1 MSLLQTDTT
10 DGIRHG
16 NGSNHVNG
24 EYSNFKIQ
32 VDQVSPEDE
41 RAAGHGLQ
49 RHSAD
54 IEGFGSSKAL
64 FSNGL
69 SRLDQRNTTDAISTS
84 LYVLVISS
92 FDEESGRRHAVALR
106 DYLHLH
112 SKNLTAA
119 LFRGLAYTLGSRR
132 SSLSWKAAFIAASP
146 TSLAGQLSGDR
157 LVFNKSTK
165 EPRLSFLF
173 TGQGAQW
180 HAMGRE
186 IIYRYPVFERS
197 LEAASE
203 CLQRLGAS
211 WRLLGKFSVT
221 AYVPREGIDLTF
233 LVELMK
239 NPDES
244 HVHDASISQPLT
256 TAIQIA
262 LVDLLVSWNIK
273 AKAVTGHSSGE
284 IAAAYCAGA
293 LTQAS
298 ALAVAYHRGRLAS
311 KVKQAR
317 DGAML
322 AVALSAED
330 TQHLIDSLH
339 DGCVSVACINS
350 PSSVTVSGDRT
361 GIIELHEILKSK
373 DTFARQLSV
382 SVAYHSYHMQ
392 DIADEYL
399 TALECLS
406 GENRHDIADV
416 AYYSSLT
423 GKRHDLSGLGPAY
436 WVANMTNPVQFSASL
451 QSLLHGTKG
460 PNAEVLVEIGPHSA
474 LQGPVTQILQRLN
487 HDSPNHVQY
496 FSALVRYQN
505 ALETSQHLAAQLF
518 ARGVPINM
526 TAVNFPE
533 GSQGLS
539 VLTDLPPYSW
549 DHSTS
554 YWAESAKANQSQNE
568 TFTRSDLLGIRVHT
582 SVSSEPEWR
591 NILRPS
597 DIPWVHDHVVQGN
610 LVYPA
615 AGFLAMAIEAE
626 HQHIKDKTHI
636 KAYKLREVSVGHALV
651 LAEGIDSVE
660 TRVSLRPYRE
670 SLRADSDV
678 WNEFRISSSAD
689 GSLWTEHSRGLI
701 AVEGWI
707 EAAGVDRGQSP
718 ETNHLIDA
726 DASQFQQITSQ
737 FGAQSKVVN
746 VPDMYS
752 ELERIGLKFGPTF
765 ANMRYACTSPGCCLA
780 QMTIPDTA
788 ERMPAHFEYPYVIH
802 PATLD
807 SCIHS
812 IFPIDSQTRPKHR
825 SETPVPTFIEA
836 MTVSQNMSKEH
847 GYCFDVFARSNTS
860 PPGQKPSSRG
870 PAEYSITAFDQTGGD
885 SGIKVKMDGLRVT
898 YIANVSGDL
907 DRGKRPDDCYQT
919 VWQPDPETLT
929 AQQASELT
937 RAFRKPYPD
946 SNLPGFVQQAAYYY
960 AEELLQRIGDEV
972 ELLPRLLPHHE
983 KYVSCLRRYCQDVHQ
998 GYLGEF
1004 DTSDWLEAT
1013 DEQRQGIYEK
1023 IADSSWGPLLSPI
1036 GRNLTQILSGELD
1049 PLSLMLDDN
1058 RLEHYY
1064 RTLENARQTHEQA
1077 AFYISLLGNKNPHLK
1092 ILEIGAGTGSATHP
1106 ILEALGN
1113 GQDGRSPSFARY
1125 DFTDIS
1131 PAFFDQVRDEWA
1143 KVTPWR
1149 RVLES
1154 GNIYHESS
1162 TLRCFQ

>member
-1 MSLLQTDTT
+1 
-10 DGIRHG
+10 
-16 NGSNHVNG
+16 
-24 EYSNFKIQ
+24 
-32 VDQVSPEDE
+32 
-41 RAAGHGLQ
+41 
-49 RHSAD
+49 
-54 IEGFGSSKAL
+54 
-64 FSNGL
+64 
-69 SRLDQRNTTDAISTS
+69 
-84 LYVLVISS
+84 
-92 FDEESGRRHAVALR
+92 
-106 DYLHLH
+106 
-112 SKNLTAA
+112 
-119 LFRGLAYTLGSRR
+119 
-132 SSLSWKAAFIAASP
+132 
-146 TSLAGQLSGDR
+146 
-157 LVFNKSTK
+157 
-165 EPRLSFLF
+165 
-173 TGQGAQW
+173 
-180 HAMGRE
+180 
-186 IIYRYPVFERS
+186 
-197 LEAASE
+197 
-203 CLQRLGAS
+203 
-211 WRLLGKFSVT
+211 
-221 AYVPREGIDLTF
+221 
-233 LVELMK
+233 MK
-239 NPDES
+239 NPDKS
-244 HVHDASISQPLT
+244 HINDASMSQPLT

-262 LVDLLVSWNIK
+262 LVDLLTSWNIR

-298 ALAVAYHRGRLAS
+298 AMAVAYHRGRLAS
-311 KVKQAR
+311 KVKQAK

-322 AVALSAED
+322 AVGLSAED

-339 DGCVSVACINS
+339 VGCVSVACINS

-361 GIIELHEILKSK
+361 GIIELHEILQSR

-382 SVAYHSYHMQ
+382 SVAYHSHHMK

-399 TALECLS
+399 TALGCLS
-406 GENRHDIADV
+406 VENRHDIADV
-416 AYYSSLT
+416 EYYSSLT
-423 GKRHDLSGLGPAY
+423 GKRHDLSDLGPAY
-436 WVANMTNPVQFSASL
+436 WVANMTSPVQFSASL
-451 QSLLHGTKG
+451 QSLLQGTKG

-474 LQGPVTQILQRLN
+474 LQGPVKQILQRMN
-487 HDSPNHVQY
+487 HDLPDHVQY

-505 ALETSQHLAAQLF
+505 AVETCQHLVAQLF
-518 ARGVPINM
+518 ARGVPIDIR
-526 TAVNFPE
+526 AINFPE
-533 GSQGLS
+533 GTQGLS
-539 VLTDLPPYSW
+539 VLTDLPSYSW

-554 YWAESAKANQSQNE
+554 YWAESAKANQYQNE
-568 TFTRSDLLGIRVHT
+568 TFTRSDLLGIRVHN
-582 SVSSEPEWR
+582 SISSEPEWR

-597 DIPWVHDHVVQGN
+597 DIPWLHDHVVQGN

-626 HQHIKDKTHI
+626 HQHVKDETHI

-660 TRVSLRPYRE
+660 TGVSLRPYRE

-701 AVEGWI
+701 AVETWR
-707 EAAGVDRGQSP
+707 ETAEVDRGQSP
-718 ETNHLIDA
+718 KVNHLIDA

-746 VPDMYS
+746 VPDMYN

-765 ANMRYACTSPGCCLA
+765 ANMQYACTSPGVCLA
-780 QMTIPDTA
+780 QMTIPDTT

-812 IFPIDSQTRPKHR
+812 IFPIDSQTKPKHR

-847 GYCFDVFARSNTS
+847 GYCFDVFARSKKS
-860 PPGQKPSSRG
+860 PAGQKPSTSG
-870 PAEYSITAFDQTGGD
+870 SADYSITAFDQTGRD
-885 SGIKVKMDGLRVT
+885 PGIKVTMDGLRVT
-898 YIANVSGDL
+898 YIANVSEDL
-907 DRGKRPDDCYQT
+907 YRGTKPNDCYQT

-937 RAFRKPYPD
+937 RAFRRPYPNRD
-946 SNLPGFVQQAAYYY
+946 LPGFVQQAAFYY
-960 AEELLQRIGDEV
+960 AEQLLQRIDDKVG
-972 ELLPRLLPHHE
+972 LLPRLLPHHE

-998 GYLGEF
+998 GYLG
-1004 DTSDWLEAT
+1004 DLNTSDWLEAK
-1013 DEQRQGIYEK
+1013 DKQRQVIYDK
-1023 IADSSWGPLLSPI
+1023 IANSSWGLLLSPI
-1036 GRNLTQILSGELD
+1036 GENLTQILCGEMD
-1049 PLSLMLDDN
+1049 PLSFMLDDN
-1058 RLEHYY
+1058 RLERYY

-1077 AFYISLLGNKNPHLK
+1077 ALYIKLLGNKNPHLK
-1092 ILEIGAGTGSATHP
+1092 ILEIGAGTGSATQP

-1143 KVTPWR
+1143 KVPPWR

-1154 GNIYHESS
+1154 
-1162 TLRCFQ
+1162 